1 MFKPL
6 TKVCN
11 LSAHTSM
18 LESIMPLSVK
28 LTEPAVFRSSHSYC
42 IQIQG

>member
-28 LTEPAVFRSSHSYC
+28 LTEPAVSEAVILTAS
-42 IQIQG
+42 